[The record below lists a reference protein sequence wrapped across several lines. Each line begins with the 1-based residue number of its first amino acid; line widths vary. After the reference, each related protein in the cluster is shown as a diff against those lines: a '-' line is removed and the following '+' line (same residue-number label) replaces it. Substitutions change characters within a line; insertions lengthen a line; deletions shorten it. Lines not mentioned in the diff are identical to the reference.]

1 MPDNHFKPLPWTK
14 LRRGVP
20 CYLPKAAVGARVDA
34 QSPALAVMADFRRFA
49 PVTIAR
55 DAALD
60 EANRLMTLCNVHYLL
75 VGDEQR
81 QLLGIV
87 TEASTKGHRPL
98 ATAHAMGIRPRELV
112 VGNVMINKHDDAE
125 VVHLKDLSPSTTR
138 PSRHDP
144 ALYVDQR
151 GGQCLPDRRQVI
163 AGIVAHS
170 QGLIADGLHSLSDLV
185 CDFLV
190 LFAAHHSKDPAD
202 ESHPYGHARIETA
215 ASFALGAILAATGAG
230 IIWSAGDETA
240 ESRRPAAGGAAG
252 PVDGDPGA
260 GREGGAVPLH
270 AACRR
275 TPALADA
282 DRQRLA
288 CALRRRLLAGR
299 CRGYRRQSD
308 GLTFLPTPSPR

>member
-1 MPDNHFKPLPWTK
+1 MPDSHFKPLLWTK

-34 QSPALAVMADFRRFA
+34 HSPALAVMTDFRRFA

-125 VVHLKDLSPSTTR
+125 VVHLKDLAEAKVGHVLATLKELGTSSFLVVE
-138 PSRHDP
+138 HDESDNHVLCG
-144 ALYVDQR
+144 AFFLAQIER
-151 GGQCLPDRRQVI
+151 QMGGASQPDE
-163 AGIVAHS
+163 VAHTFS
-170 QGLIADGLHSLSDLV
+170 QV
-185 CDFLV
+185 V
-190 LFAAHHSKDPAD
+190 N
-202 ESHPYGHARIETA
+202 T
-215 ASFALGAILAATGAG
+215 LG
-230 IIWSAGDETA
+230 
-240 ESRRPAAGGAAG
+240 R
-252 PVDGDPGA
+252 
-260 GREGGAVPLH
+260 
-270 AACRR
+270 
-275 TPALADA
+275 
-282 DRQRLA
+282 
-288 CALRRRLLAGR
+288 
-299 CRGYRRQSD
+299 
-308 GLTFLPTPSPR
+308 